1 MTLVTLSFESSNEG
15 ITHRLQ
21 GCVIGLHYT
30 LWRVHKAGTA
40 EVEHVDAESQAARK
54 GVKPGWKVFKVNGL
68 EVEHYNVQE
77 T

>member
-1 MTLVTLSFESSNEG
+1 M
-15 ITHRLQ
+15 
-21 GCVIGLHYT
+21 IGLHYT